1 MFTKDILW
9 VLAIIL
15 HTHTVNCTLN
25 ISDVTTLVFKKPISY
40 DYRSG
45 QWIRIAAKGLNV
57 NEYHPFT
64 LTSAPHEEYLSLHIR
79 AVGPWTYLLRD
90 LYNPDNLDEK
100 TGYPSVSLH
109 AWILCPVWKVCWG
122 HLVIGLSI
130 HLSVCL
136 SVSLHVIPSH

>member
-1 MFTKDILW
+1 MTSVTSKCCSYLYIRHLLSTYLFKIRNKCSQNDFFFIF
-9 VLAIIL
+9 AIIL
-15 HTHTVNCTLN
+15 HKGMHTVPCFPN

-100 TGYPSVSLH
+100 TGYPSVSMH
-109 AWILCPVWKVCWG
+109 A
-122 HLVIGLSI
+122 
-130 HLSVCL
+130 
-136 SVSLHVIPSH
+136 